1 MNVEPLGPS
10 PARASSKLMAG
21 TKTMTLPN
29 GEEIDFRLV
38 ATGAEMKEI
47 LDLADARD
55 NCEEEAIEIIKRS
68 IVRPEPERI
77 LAASAELSRAER
89 YAAHCDLIRRI
100 MMNEASQMHFATAL
114 LGGPTSKN

>member
-1 MNVEPLGPS
+1 
-10 PARASSKLMAG
+10 MAG

-38 ATGAEMKEI
+38 TTGAGMKEI

-55 NCEEEAIEIIKRS
+55 NCEEEAIEIIKRLV
-68 IVRPEPERI
+68 VRPEPKWI

-89 YAAHCDLIRRI
+89 YAAHCDLIRR
-100 MMNEASQMHFATAL
+100 MMNESSQLRFATAAL
-114 LGGPTSKN
+114 RSPTSNNWSDGG